1 MIPPE
6 KAIEIVKDYLDRN
19 KINYIRVS
27 EKVKTEKEK
36 VPHGVMEGK
45 ELTIHTVCYDYEG
58 YYGDAHVFITVNAED
73 GALLYGISSSGFLDL
88 T

>member
-1 MIPPE
+1 MISPE

-27 EKVKTEKEK
+27 EKVMTQKREI
-36 VPHGVMEGK
+36 PYGAMEGK
-45 ELTIHTVCYDYEG
+45 ELTIHTVGYYFEG
-58 YYGDAHVFITVNAED
+58 YYEDDSIYITVNAED
-73 GALLYGISSSGFLDL
+73 GTLLYGISSSGYLDL

>member
-1 MIPPE
+1 MISPE
-6 KAIEIVKDYLDRN
+6 KAVEIVKDYLDRN
-19 KINYIRVS
+19 KVNYIRVS
-27 EKVKTEKEK
+27 EKVMTRKREI
-36 VPHGVMEGK
+36 PYGAMEGK

-73 GALLYGISSSGFLDL
+73 GTLLYGISSSGYLDL

>member
-1 MIPPE
+1 MISPE
-6 KAIEIVKDYLDRN
+6 KAVEIVKDYLDRN
-19 KINYIRVS
+19 KIDYIRVS

-45 ELTIHTVCYDYEG
+45 ELTSYTVAYYFEG
-58 YYGDAHVFITVNAED
+58 YYGETPIFITLNAED